1 MKDIRIDAKNQ
12 RMLELLSQ
20 GATSRVIA
28 EKMGYQDGT
37 MRVYLHMLYR
47 KLGVAN
53 KTEAVVW
60 YMNRVRAKEEGDDFD
75 RPAPR
80 LAPDDP
86 FGEMALEEDLHT
98 ALGVMGYFIGPY
110 GRIWEVGVRLS
121 GESLDE
127 PALVRR
133 ARSRGLW
140 RALLRGDFAYGK
152 RLYDA
157 DMGAALQ
164 ADAPSDAVLLAA
176 LLMLGNYARPSERI
190 ASQLAAKRKDA
201 PGTSPRDLALLRAL
215 REALDVRDGN
225 GLGAVHR
232 LATDKAAPA
241 VARQVAMAL
250 LFHAYKA
257 RKDPERARQTAN
269 ALWAEAESARKHLQA
284 MGERPLERALP
295 VPQPPVPAKPGAVRE
310 KEKAVLAR

>member
-1 MKDIRIDAKNQ
+1 MIKDIEIDAKSR
-12 RMLELLSQ
+12 RMLELLSL
-20 GATSRVIA
+20 GGTSKLLA

-47 KLGVAN
+47 RLGVAN

-60 YMNRVRAKEEGDDFD
+60 YLNRVRAKEEEQDFD
-75 RPAPR
+75 KPAPR
-80 LAPDDP
+80 MAPEDP

-121 GESLDE
+121 GEALDTK
-127 PALVRR
+127 ALVRR

-140 RALLRGDFAYGK
+140 RALLRGDFAYAK

-157 DMGAALQ
+157 DMGTTLLL
-164 ADAPSDAVLLAA
+164 DSPSDAVLLASM
-176 LLMLGNYARPSERI
+176 LLLGGYSRAAERL
-190 ASQLAAKRKDA
+190 ASQLANKRKA
-201 PGTSPRDLALLRAL
+201 GAGASARELTLVRTLRDSLEGRDPHALA
-215 REALDVRDGN
+215 
-225 GLGAVHR
+225 GLHKLTTERTASAV
-232 LATDKAAPA
+232 P
-241 VARQVAMAL
+241 RQVAIAA

-257 RKDPERARQTAN
+257 RKDLDRARQTAN

-284 MGERPLERALP
+284 MGERPLERAAQ
-295 VPQPPVPAKPGAVRE
+295 VPQPAKGAARE
-310 KEKAVLAR
+310 KAAVTR

>member
-1 MKDIRIDAKNQ
+1 MKDVRIDTKNE
-12 RMLELLSQ
+12 RMLELLAQ
-20 GATSRVIA
+20 GATSRLIA

-60 YMNRVRAKEEGDDFD
+60 YLNRVRAKEEGDDFD

-80 LAPDDP
+80 LAPEDP
-86 FGEMALEEDLHT
+86 LGEMALEEGLHT

-110 GRIWEVGVRLS
+110 GRIWEVGIRLS
-121 GESLDE
+121 GEALDE
-127 PALVRR
+127 PALARR
-133 ARSRGLW
+133 GRSRGLW

-152 RLYDA
+152 RLYDSE
-157 DMGAALQ
+157 MSTALQ
-164 ADAPSDAVLLAA
+164 ADAPCDATLLAA
-176 LLMLGNYARPSERI
+176 LLMLGGHARAGERL
-190 ASQLAAKRKDA
+190 AGQLATKRKGA
-201 PGTSPRDLALLRAL
+201 PGATPRDLALLRAL
-215 REALDVRDGN
+215 REAVEGRDMSS
-225 GLGAVHR
+225 LASLHR

-241 VARQVAMAL
+241 VSRQVAMAV
-250 LFHAYKA
+250 LFHGYKA

-269 ALWAEAESARKHLQA
+269 ALWAEAEAARKHLQA
-284 MGERPLERALP
+284 MGERPLESP
-295 VPQPPVPAKPGAVRE
+295 VVVPAPAPAKPAVRE